1 MKSCVFAIFCLIP
14 FSFFANTTHINQ
26 QQKIAAKLMFELKD
40 YDSAW
45 FILNKT
51 LTASQESEF
60 KSGEALANYYL
71 GLWHIHFNNFYKAV
85 PYIQNAKKIYE
96 IQKDNEG
103 LSKCYLQLG
112 VVHYAEKKYAEA
124 LEFFNAGLEK
134 IVTQAN
140 NPLETRLYYLTG
152 LCYLELNELK
162 EAEIRLKKAY
172 QYFQIHNEQ
181 HLNECRIGLADL
193 YLKKGELNNAGIY
206 YQQALDWFD
215 SANKIEGKSM
225 AYLGLGNVY
234 LNMRDYINA
243 EKYLSLSYQIGYA
256 LSAEKALSNL
266 IELHV
271 NQNNHKQAFYYL
283 EKYQFLKDSI
293 MSAENMQAIFSLQN
307 DLQLSQKQAQIEI
320 LEKSHEIQRRTN
332 LALVG
337 GGLLF
342 VLLSIVML
350 NRYMF
355 EKKTKEIIKNEQHQS
370 EKLLLN
376 ILPKETANELKTY
389 GKAFAKRHEEVHV
402 MFTDIKNFSII
413 TRSMSAEEL
422 VKELDYCF
430 SGFDIIINK
439 YGLEKIK
446 TIGDAYLCVGGLSSS
461 DKGNAIQTVEAALE
475 MQAFLKS
482 SDNDSNKQSMFEIR
496 TGIHS
501 GPVVAGVV
509 GTNKFAY
516 DIWGNTVNMAARMEQ
531 SSESGMI
538 NISEQTYLKV
548 KDYFQCKS
556 RGKIAA
562 KNVGEINMYYVL
574 DKI

>member
-1 MKSCVFAIFCLIP
+1 MKSCVYVIFCMIP
-14 FSFFANTTHINQ
+14 ISLFANTTHINQ
-26 QQKIAAKLMFELKD
+26 QQNIAAELMFELKD

-45 FILNKT
+45 FLLNKT
-51 LTASQESEF
+51 LAASKESGY

-96 IQKDNEG
+96 MQKDNEG
-103 LSKCYLQLG
+103 LSKSYLQLG
-112 VVHYAEKKYAEA
+112 VINYAEKKYSEA

-134 IVTQAN
+134 ISKQAN
-140 NPLETRLYYLTG
+140 DQLETRLYYLSG
-152 LCYLELNELK
+152 LCYLELNEFN
-162 EAEIRLKKAY
+162 EAETRLKKAY
-172 QYFQIHNEQ
+172 QYFQKHNQ
-181 HLNECRIGLADL
+181 QYLNECRIGLADL
-193 YLKKGELNNAGIY
+193 YLKKGELNNAQTH

-234 LNMRDYINA
+234 LNKRKYIEA
-243 EKYLSLSYQIGYA
+243 EHYLSLSYQIGYA

-266 IELHV
+266 ITLNVE
-271 NQNNHKQAFYYL
+271 QNNHKQAFYFL

-307 DLQLSQKQAQIEI
+307 DLQLSQKQAKIEI

-332 LALVG
+332 FALVG

-342 VLLSIVML
+342 VLLSFVML

-355 EKKTKEIIKNEQHQS
+355 EKKTKEIIKNEQYQS

-376 ILPKETANELKTY
+376 ILPQETANELKIY

-413 TRSMSAEEL
+413 TRSMSPEEL

-430 SGFDIIINK
+430 SGFDNIINK

-446 TIGDAYLCVGGLSSS
+446 TIGDAYLCVGGLSGTEN
-461 DKGNAIQTVEAALE
+461 GNAIKTIEAALE

-482 SDNDSNKQSMFEIR
+482 ENIDTKMSSLFEIR

-509 GTNKFAY
+509 GSNKFAY

-548 KDYFQCKS
+548 KDYFHCKS

-574 DKI
+574 NKI